1 VSNYGQ
7 HFDLQGE
14 SMRILLALLCLA
26 ASSLS
31 AATFTVANVSDSGT
45 GSLRDAITQANALAG
60 DDIIN
65 FGPGVTGTITLSSTL
80 PQITQA
86 GGVLTINGPGRSLLT
101 ISGNGNVQILDTGLA
116 AWLNLNRLTLTSGR
130 AAVTGSDASGGAI
143 YSRGTLVIY
152 DVEITNCSAVCPAS
166 TTGNGGSAYGGAIF
180 HQPVIANLSI
190 TNSRIAGCLT
200 QGGATSFAGA
210 TAGSSNG
217 GAICALAGSL
227 LLTQVTIENCQA
239 NGGTGTGTNCNGG
252 AARGGAIYADVVSSL
267 VDCVLTNNDSAGG
280 NGSGTGTNAA
290 ASGGGIYG
298 GNSLTLNRS
307 TIEQCDAF
315 GGISGTGGGVA
326 IVGGPA
332 APPTV
337 DIQDTLIDTCTCA
350 SSGTGSAS
358 FGGGLF
364 SEFETTVAHT
374 QVTGCSATSGNNA
387 QGGGA
392 YFASSGANTVTTS
405 TFDTNVNGGVVA
417 AAGTITFTNCTFS
430 GNTGAAGSGIA
441 CTGAIVTVTYS
452 TVTANASTS
461 AYAGGVFNSGGTITL
476 VGCIVAAN
484 TSTTGGPDI
493 GGTAANGGN
502 NLIGVQDAAM
512 AFVNNANGCKV
523 GSVGTPLV
531 PLLGPLTNNGGKT
544 PTHALLA
551 GSPAINAGGTAGVPS
566 TDQRDAPR
574 DQGVADM
581 GSYEFGA
588 TPPNTGGQAGGE
600 GDGRCSA
607 SESANWFW
615 ALLVLALA
623 GTMALRRRTA

>member
-1 VSNYGQ
+1 
-7 HFDLQGE
+7 
-14 SMRILLALLCLA
+14 MRILLALLCLA

-31 AATFTVANVSDSGT
+31 AATFTVANVNDSGT

-101 ISGNGNVQILDTGLA
+101 ISGNNVVHIFDTGLA
-116 AWLNLNRLTLTSGR
+116 AWLNFNRMTLTNGR

-152 DVEITNCSAVCPAS
+152 DVEISNCSAIGATS
-166 TTGNGGSAYGGAIF
+166 TTGDGGSAYGGAIY
-180 HQPVIANLSI
+180 HQPVVANLSI
-190 TNSRIAGCLT
+190 TNSRIAGCLA
-200 QGGATSFAGA
+200 QGGATSFTGA
-210 TAGSSNG
+210 IGGNAYG
-217 GAICALAGSL
+217 GAILASSGSL
-227 LLTQVTIENCQA
+227 LLTQVTVENCDA
-239 NGGTGTGTNCNGG
+239 NGGTGTSGNTSGGT
-252 AARGGAIYADVVSSL
+252 ARGGAIYTDIITSL
-267 VDCVLTNNDSAGG
+267 IDCVLTNNDSAGG
-280 NGSGTGTNAA
+280 NGSGTGTAGG

-298 GNSLTLNRS
+298 GNSLTLNRC
-307 TIEQCDAF
+307 TVEQCDAF
-315 GGISGTGGGVA
+315 GGISGIGGGVA

-337 DIQDTLIDTCTCA
+337 DIQDTLIDTCTCT
-350 SSGTGSAS
+350 SSGTGSVS
-358 FGGGLF
+358 FGGGLY

-374 QVTGCSATSGNNA
+374 QVTGCSATSSNNA

-430 GNTGAAGSGIA
+430 GNSGAAGSGIA
-441 CTGAIVTVTYS
+441 CTGAIATVTYS

-484 TSTTGGPDI
+484 TSTGGGPDI
-493 GGTAANGGN
+493 GGTVANGGN
-502 NLIGVQDAAM
+502 NLVGVAATG
-512 AFVNNANGCKV
+512 FVNGSNGCKV
-523 GSVGTPLV
+523 GTVGTPLNA
-531 PLLGPLTNNGGKT
+531 LLGPLANNGGKT
-544 PTHALLA
+544 PTHALLT
-551 GSPAINAGGTAGVPS
+551 GSPAIDAGGTAGVPS

-574 DQGVADM
+574 NQGVADM

-588 TPPNTGGQAGGE
+588 TPPNTGGGAGGE
-600 GDGRCSA
+600 GDARCSA
-607 SESANWFW
+607 SESSSWML
-615 ALLVLALA
+615 ALLALA
-623 GTMALRRRTA
+623 LLGTVALRRRLA